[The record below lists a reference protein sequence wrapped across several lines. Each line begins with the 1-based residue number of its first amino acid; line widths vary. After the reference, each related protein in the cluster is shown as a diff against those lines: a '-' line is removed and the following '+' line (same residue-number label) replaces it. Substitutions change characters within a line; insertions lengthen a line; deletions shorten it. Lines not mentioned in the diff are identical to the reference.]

1 MVSPSSRHALMSK
14 KSTSSFLERTRLTA
28 NPKEQTG
35 TPSPSISTNL
45 SSGSLVRLPARITLL
60 KLAMSQPPFV
70 LGTALR
76 PLHSNEGPEE
86 RGPLRRCSLP
96 ILPTE
101 WYAASR
107 TQPVAPLEERECGA
121 PQSGRSDRDRVR

>member
-28 NPKEQTG
+28 NPQEQTG
-35 TPSPSISTNL
+35 APSPSISTNL

-70 LGTALR
+70 LGDR
-76 PLHSNEGPEE
+76 PPAPSLE
-86 RGPLRRCSLP
+86 RGAGGAWPAQALLPPDTADGVVRGQSDAARRP
-96 ILPTE
+96 P
-101 WYAASR
+101 
-107 TQPVAPLEERECGA
+107 
-121 PQSGRSDRDRVR
+121 